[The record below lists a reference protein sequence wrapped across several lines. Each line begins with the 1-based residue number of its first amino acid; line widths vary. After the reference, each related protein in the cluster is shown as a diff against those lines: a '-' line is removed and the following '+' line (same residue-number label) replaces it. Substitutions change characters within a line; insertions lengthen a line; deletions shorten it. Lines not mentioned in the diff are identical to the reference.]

1 MITSP
6 SGGVPGV
13 DVTSYS
19 LLQTQKPSLNVK
31 IAGMSLISNSEY
43 NDGSLKVWKAYGI
56 GTGKCIRLSEL
67 NTPQVVQVPDLVK
80 CDGERMPDAHFIEVK
95 SRPQSRTTANS
106 QRCSDTEEE
115 PVGDAWTVPL
125 FSCLEEGWVK
135 TYQRFSSL
143 QYHLDL

>member
-31 IAGMSLISNSEY
+31 IAGVSLISNSEY

-80 CDGERMPDAHFIEVK
+80 CDKERMPNAHFIEVK

-115 PVGDAWTVPL
+115 NVSKIFLLTVPPG
-125 FSCLEEGWVK
+125 SLETRTCFRE
-135 TYQRFSSL
+135 
-143 QYHLDL
+143 